1 MTDNKTVEQES
12 CKENTQG
19 RSCKVN
25 GLSSCLLAYL
35 IPPLSFSP
43 LSFPTRQSPSV
54 PLHSLRSTRRGGG
67 RKEDDTKEERR
78 VQEWNGRD

>member
-1 MTDNKTVEQES
+1 MHGGKSRVRWDNKTVEQES

-35 IPPLSFSP
+35 ILASFIPNSSV
-43 LSFPTRQSPSV
+43 SFGLTSLPSFTSMS
-54 PLHSLRSTRRGGG
+54 LSLRLRSDPRR
-67 RKEDDTKEERR
+67 K
-78 VQEWNGRD
+78 

>member
-1 MTDNKTVEQES
+1 MTTLALQFLPLPS
-12 CKENTQG
+12 SLSTIHP
-19 RSCKVN
+19 
-25 GLSSCLLAYL
+25 LSSLSSS
-35 IPPLSFSP
+35 IPPGLASP
-43 LSFPTRQSPSV
+43 GVVSPSV

>member
-1 MTDNKTVEQES
+1 MKS
-12 CKENTQG
+12 AYG
-19 RSCKVN
+19 RIL
-25 GLSSCLLAYL
+25 LSSVASMVVRSLSSS
-35 IPPLSFSP
+35 IPPGLASP
-43 LSFPTRQSPSV
+43 GVVSPSV